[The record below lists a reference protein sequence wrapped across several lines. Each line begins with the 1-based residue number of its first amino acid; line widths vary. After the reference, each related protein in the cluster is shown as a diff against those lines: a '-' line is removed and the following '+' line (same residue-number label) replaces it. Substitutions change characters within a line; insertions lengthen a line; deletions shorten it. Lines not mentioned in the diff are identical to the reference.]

1 MIEILQWTT
10 LIASGAAALSRIPNL
25 VRRKNRS
32 IFYALALL
40 TLAILLSINGP
51 YLAIDALLGGTN
63 VANLLL
69 RFIIFGAIFFLALRI
84 AAGFGDSR
92 GVQLIRGRS
101 GTLALGLISAVLV
114 VCFVLM
120 DTSGSSAG
128 LVDVAARSPQN
139 ALLVEYY
146 GAAGRAYPAYV
157 CLAILPGM
165 LRAIRSPLPALLRAS
180 AVLLAVGSI
189 AVPLTLLFP
198 VIPPPLGFLRF
209 VLNYT
214 AILCFVG
221 GLALI
226 WVASGRA
233 GRRRGALSVGRRKL
247 PRR

>member
-10 LIASGAAALSRIPNL
+10 LIAAGAATLSRIPNL

-40 TLAILLSINGP
+40 TLAILLSIDGP
-51 YLAIDALLGGTN
+51 YLAIDALLGSAN

-92 GVQLIRGRS
+92 GIQLVRGRT
-101 GTLALGLISAVLV
+101 GMLALGLISAVLV

-128 LVDVAARSPQN
+128 LVSVAAEDQEN

-165 LRAIRSPLPALLRAS
+165 LRAIRSPLPALLRMS
-180 AVLLAVGSI
+180 AALLAVGSI
-189 AVPLTLLFP
+189 AIPLSLLFP
-198 VIPPPLGFLRF
+198 LVPPGLGFLRF
-209 VLNYT
+209 IVNYT
-214 AILCFVG
+214 AILCFVV
-221 GLALI
+221 GLALV

-233 GRRRGALSVGRRKL
+233 GHKHRPLPAERR
-247 PRR
+247 

>member
-10 LIASGAAALSRIPNL
+10 LIASGAATLSRIPNL

-40 TLAILLSINGP
+40 TLAILLSIDGP
-51 YLAIDALLGGTN
+51 YLAIDALLGNAN

-92 GVQLIRGRS
+92 GIQLIRGRT
-101 GTLALGLISAVLV
+101 GMLALGLICAVLV
-114 VCFVLM
+114 VCFFLM

-128 LVDVAARSPQN
+128 LVDVAAKNQQN

-165 LRAIRSPLPALLRAS
+165 LRAIRSPLPALLRMS
-180 AVLLAVGSI
+180 AALLAVGSI
-189 AVPLTLLFP
+189 AIPLSLLFP
-198 VIPPPLGFLRF
+198 LVPPELGFLRF
-209 VLNYT
+209 VVNYT
-214 AILCFVG
+214 AILCFVV

-233 GRRRGALSVGRRKL
+233 GRRHRPLPAERR
-247 PRR
+247 

>member
-10 LIASGAAALSRIPNL
+10 LIASGVATLSRIPNL

-40 TLAILLSINGP
+40 TLAILLSIQGP
-51 YLAIDALLGGTN
+51 YLAIDAVLGGTN
-63 VANLLL
+63 LANLLL

-92 GVQLIRGRS
+92 GIRLIRGS
-101 GTLALGLISAVLV
+101 IGTSALALISAAML
-114 VCFVLM
+114 VCFALM

-128 LVDVAARSPQN
+128 LAEVAVKSPRN

-157 CLAILPGM
+157 CVAILPGL
-165 LRAIRSPLPALLRAS
+165 LRAVRNPLPALLRIS
-180 AVLLAVGSI
+180 AALLAGGSI
-189 AVPLTLLFP
+189 AIPLSLLFP
-198 VIPPPLGFLRF
+198 AIPPELGFLRF
-209 VLNYT
+209 VVNYT
-214 AILCFVG
+214 AILCFVA

-226 WVASGRA
+226 WVASARA
-233 GRRRGALSVGRRKL
+233 GRKHRPLSAGRR
-247 PRR
+247 

>member
-10 LIASGAAALSRIPNL
+10 LAASGIAALSRVPNL
-25 VRRKNRS
+25 VRGKNSS

-40 TLAILLSINGP
+40 TLAILLSIHEP
-51 YLAIDALLGGTN
+51 YMAIDALLGGTN
-63 VANLLL
+63 LANLLL

-84 AAGFGDSR
+84 AAAFDDER
-92 GVQLIRGRS
+92 GIQLIRGS
-101 GTLALGLISAVLV
+101 IGTSALALISVAML
-114 VCFVLM
+114 VCFALM

-128 LVDVAARSPQN
+128 LVEVAAKDQRN

-165 LRAIRSPLPALLRAS
+165 LRAVRSSLPALVRTS
-180 AVLLAVGSI
+180 AALLAVGSI
-189 AVPLTLLFP
+189 AIPLSLLFP
-198 VIPPPLGFLRF
+198 LVPPGLGFLRF
-209 VLNYT
+209 VVNYT
-214 AILCFVG
+214 AILCFVV

-233 GRRRGALSVGRRKL
+233 GRKHRPRATGRR
-247 PRR
+247 

>member
-40 TLAILLSINGP
+40 TLATLLSIRGP

-92 GVQLIRGRS
+92 GVQLVRGRA
-101 GTLALGLISAVLV
+101 GMLALGLISAVLV

-128 LVDVAARSPQN
+128 LVDVAARNQQN

-165 LRAIRSPLPALLRAS
+165 LRAIRSPLPVLLRMS
-180 AVLLAVGSI
+180 AALLAVGSI
-189 AVPLTLLFP
+189 AIPLSLLFP
-198 VIPPPLGFLRF
+198 VVPPGLGFLRF
-209 VLNYT
+209 VVNYT
-214 AILCFVG
+214 AILCFVA

-226 WVASGRA
+226 WVASARA
-233 GRRRGALSVGRRKL
+233 GRKHGRVSAQRR
-247 PRR
+247 

>member
-40 TLAILLSINGP
+40 TLAILLSIQGP
-51 YLAIDALLGGTN
+51 YLAIDAVLGGTN
-63 VANLLL
+63 LANLLL
-69 RFIIFGAIFFLALRI
+69 RFIIFGAIYFLALRI

-92 GVQLIRGRS
+92 GIRLIRGS
-101 GTLALGLISAVLV
+101 IGTSALALISAAML
-114 VCFVLM
+114 VCFALM

-128 LVDVAARSPQN
+128 LAEVGAKNPRN

-157 CLAILPGM
+157 CAVILPGL
-165 LRAIRSPLPALLRAS
+165 LRAVRNPLPALLRMS
-180 AVLLAVGSI
+180 AALLAGGSI
-189 AVPLTLLFP
+189 AIPLSLLFP
-198 VIPPPLGFLRF
+198 VIPPELGFLRF
-209 VLNYT
+209 IVNYT
-214 AILCFVG
+214 AILCFVA

-226 WVASGRA
+226 WVASARA
-233 GRRRGALSVGRRKL
+233 GRKHRPLSAGRR
-247 PRR
+247 

>member
-10 LIASGAAALSRIPNL
+10 LIVAGAATLSRIPNL

-40 TLAILLSINGP
+40 TLAILLSIRGP
-51 YLAIDALLGGTN
+51 YLAIDTLLGGIN
-63 VANLLL
+63 IANLLL
-69 RFIIFGAIFFLALRI
+69 RFIIFGAILFLALRI

-92 GVQLIRGRS
+92 GIQLVRGRA
-101 GTLALGLISAVLV
+101 GMLALGVISAALL
-114 VCFVLM
+114 VCFALM
-120 DTSGSSAG
+120 DASGSSVG
-128 LVDVAARSPQN
+128 LADVAAKDQRN

-165 LRAIRSPLPALLRAS
+165 LRAVRSPLPVLLRISAALLAM
-180 AVLLAVGSI
+180 GSVAI
-189 AVPLTLLFP
+189 PLSLLFP
-198 VIPPPLGFLRF
+198 VVPPALGFLRF
-209 VLNYT
+209 VVNYT
-214 AILCFVG
+214 SILCFVI

-233 GRRRGALSVGRRKL
+233 GRKHRPLSAERR
-247 PRR
+247 

>member
-10 LIASGAAALSRIPNL
+10 LVAAGAATLSRIPNL

-40 TLAILLSINGP
+40 TLAILLSIRGP
-51 YLAIDALLGGTN
+51 YLAIDAVLGGTN
-63 VANLLL
+63 LANLLL

-92 GVQLIRGRS
+92 GIQLIRGSIGTSVLALISVVMLVCFAFMDTAGSAVGMSGLEARS
-101 GTLALGLISAVLV
+101 GQNAVL
-114 VCFVLM
+114 L
-120 DTSGSSAG
+120 
-128 LVDVAARSPQN
+128 
-139 ALLVEYY
+139 EYY
-146 GAAGRAYPAYV
+146 AAAGRAYPAYV

-165 LRAIRSPLPALLRAS
+165 LRAVRSSLPALLRVS
-180 AVLLAVGSI
+180 AALLALGSI
-189 AVPLTLLFP
+189 AIPLSLLFP
-198 VIPPPLGFLRF
+198 VIPSALGFLRF
-209 VLNYT
+209 VINYT

-233 GRRRGALSVGRRKL
+233 GRKGGPLSPGRR
-247 PRR
+247 